1 MYSNISYIN
10 TLIKKYN
17 NPKFEYKKYFTISN
31 MEVKKLNKDDDEDA
45 DDEEETKIYREN
57 NHIYF
62 YSEIDRNTVSK
73 LNILLREAEEYC
85 VITSLKLHIDLVPI
99 YLHIYSNGG
108 YIHAAFSTIDVINSS
123 KVPVYS
129 IIEGATASAGT
140 LISIVCKKRYIRP
153 TAYMLIHQL
162 SSEIWGKMDAIIDEY
177 KNLTQLMK
185 KITNIYT
192 KYSSLTTN
200 KLNKLLKHDL
210 WLDAKKSIKYGLVD
224 ELYI

>member
-1 MYSNISYIN
+1 MKS
-10 TLIKKYN
+10 TK
-17 NPKFEYKKYFTISN
+17 
-31 MEVKKLNKDDDEDA
+31 VKKDLEKEED
-45 DDEEETKIYREN
+45 DDEEEESKIYREN

-62 YSEIDRNTVSK
+62 YTEIDRNTISK

-85 VITSLKLHIDLVPI
+85 IILSLKLRIDLVPI

-108 YIHAAFSTIDVINSS
+108 YIHAAFATIDVINSS

-177 KNLTQLMK
+177 KNLTQLMSK
-185 KITNIYT
+185 VKSIYK
-192 KYSSLTTN
+192 KYSLLTDE
-200 KLNKLLKHDL
+200 KLENLLKHDL

-224 ELYI
+224 ELFT

>member
-1 MYSNISYIN
+1 
-10 TLIKKYN
+10 
-17 NPKFEYKKYFTISN
+17 
-31 MEVKKLNKDDDEDA
+31 MEVKKLNNDEDDRDDEV
-45 DDEEETKIYREN
+45 DDIKIYREN
-57 NHIYF
+57 NHVYF
-62 YSEIDRNTVSK
+62 YSEIDRNSISK

-85 VITSLKLHIDLVPI
+85 VITSLKLRIDLVPI

-129 IIEGATASAGT
+129 IVEGATASAGT

-177 KNLTQLMK
+177 KNLTQLMQ
-185 KITNIYT
+185 KITDIYIE
-192 KYSSLTTN
+192 YSSLTPK

-210 WLDAKKSIKYGLVD
+210 WLDATKSIKYGLVD

>member
-1 MYSNISYIN
+1 
-10 TLIKKYN
+10 
-17 NPKFEYKKYFTISN
+17 
-31 MEVKKLNKDDDEDA
+31 MEVKKLNKEEDDEN

-85 VITSLKLHIDLVPI
+85 VITSLRLRIDVIPI

-108 YIHAAFSTIDVINSS
+108 YIHAAFSTIDVIISS

-129 IIEGATASAGT
+129 VIEGATASAGT

-162 SSEIWGKMDAIIDEY
+162 TSEIWGKMDAIIDEY

-185 KITNIYT
+185 KITDIYT
-192 KYSSLTTN
+192 EYSSLTPK
-200 KLNKLLKHDL
+200 KLDKLLKHDL
-210 WLDAKKSIKYGLVD
+210 WLDAKKSIKYGLAD
-224 ELYI
+224 ELFI

>member
-1 MYSNISYIN
+1 
-10 TLIKKYN
+10 
-17 NPKFEYKKYFTISN
+17 
-31 MEVKKLNKDDDEDA
+31 MEVKKLNKYEDDDDED
-45 DDEEETKIYREN
+45 DHDEIKIYREL

-62 YSEIDRNTVSK
+62 YSEIDRNTISK

-85 VITSLKLHIDLVPI
+85 VITSLKLRIDLVPI
-99 YLHIYSNGG
+99 YLHIYSSGG

-162 SSEIWGKMDAIIDEY
+162 TSEIWGKMDAIIDEY
-177 KNLTQLMK
+177 KNLSQLMK
-185 KITNIYT
+185 RITDIYSEYSLLTPT
-192 KYSSLTTN
+192 KLD
-200 KLNKLLKHDL
+200 KLLKHDL

>member
-1 MYSNISYIN
+1 MYSHNMKYCCSTN
-10 TLIKKYN
+10 KK
-17 NPKFEYKKYFTISN
+17 ISN
-31 MEVKKLNKDDDEDA
+31 TKNEENS
-45 DDEEETKIYREN
+45 DDEEEEDEEHKIYREN

-62 YSEIDRNTVSK
+62 YTEIDRKSISN
-73 LNILLREAEEYC
+73 LNFFIREAEEYC
-85 VITSLKLHIDLVPI
+85 IITALRLRIDELPI

-108 YIHAAFSTIDVINSS
+108 YIHAAFAAIDVINSC

-140 LISIVCKKRYIRP
+140 LISVVCKKRFIRS

-162 SSEIWGKMDAIIDEY
+162 SSECWGKMSEITDEY
-177 KNLTQLMK
+177 KNLTHVMN
-185 KITNIYT
+185 KITKIYK
-192 KYSSLTTN
+192 KYSNLTPK
-200 KLNKLLKHDL
+200 KLEKLLKHDL

>member
-1 MYSNISYIN
+1 MYSHNMKYCCSANKKVSN
-10 TLIKKYN
+10 TKN
-17 NPKFEYKKYFTISN
+17 
-31 MEVKKLNKDDDEDA
+31 DENS
-45 DDEEETKIYREN
+45 DDEEKEEEEHKIYREN

-62 YSEIDRNTVSK
+62 YTEIDRKSISN
-73 LNILLREAEEYC
+73 LNFFIREAEEYC
-85 VITSLKLHIDLVPI
+85 IVTSLRLRIDELPI

-108 YIHAAFSTIDVINSS
+108 YIHAAFAAIDVINSC

-140 LISIVCKKRYIRP
+140 LISVVCKKRFIRP

-162 SSEIWGKMDAIIDEY
+162 SSECWGKMSEITDEY
-177 KNLTQLMK
+177 KNLTNVMN
-185 KITNIYT
+185 KITKIYK
-192 KYSSLTTN
+192 KYSKLTPK
-200 KLNKLLKHDL
+200 KLEKLLKHDL

>member
-1 MYSNISYIN
+1 
-10 TLIKKYN
+10 
-17 NPKFEYKKYFTISN
+17 
-31 MEVKKLNKDDDEDA
+31 MEVKKLNKYEDDDEE
-45 DDEEETKIYREN
+45 DENDEIKIYREL

-62 YSEIDRNTVSK
+62 YSEIDRNTISK

-85 VITSLKLHIDLVPI
+85 VITSLKLRIDLVPI
-99 YLHIYSNGG
+99 YLHIYSSGG

-162 SSEIWGKMDAIIDEY
+162 TSEIWGKMDAIIDEY
-177 KNLTQLMK
+177 KNLSQLMK
-185 KITNIYT
+185 RITDIYSEYSLLTPT
-192 KYSSLTTN
+192 KLD
-200 KLNKLLKHDL
+200 KLLKHDL

-224 ELYI
+224 EIY

>member
-1 MYSNISYIN
+1 
-10 TLIKKYN
+10 
-17 NPKFEYKKYFTISN
+17 
-31 MEVKKLNKDDDEDA
+31 MEVKKANKYEDEDDA
-45 DDEEETKIYREN
+45 DDEADEIKIYREL

-85 VITSLKLHIDLVPI
+85 IITALKLRIDLVPI

-162 SSEIWGKMDAIIDEY
+162 TSEIWGKMDAIIDEY
-177 KNLTQLMK
+177 KNLSQLMK
-185 KITNIYT
+185 RITDIYSE
-192 KYSSLTTN
+192 YSSLTTN

-224 ELYI
+224 ELYV

>member
-1 MYSNISYIN
+1 MES
-10 TLIKKYN
+10 KK
-17 NPKFEYKKYFTISN
+17 
-31 MEVKKLNKDDDEDA
+31 VKKDLEKEEE
-45 DDEEETKIYREN
+45 DDEEEEESKIYREN

-62 YSEIDRNTVSK
+62 YTEIDRNTISK
-73 LNILLREAEEYC
+73 LNVLLREAEEYC
-85 VITSLKLHIDLVPI
+85 VILSLKLRIDLVPI

-108 YIHAAFSTIDVINSS
+108 YIHAAFAAIDVINSS

-177 KNLTQLMK
+177 KNLTQLMS
-185 KITNIYT
+185 KIKSIYK
-192 KYSSLTTN
+192 KYSSLTPK
-200 KLNKLLKHDL
+200 KLDKLLKHDL

-224 ELYI
+224 KLYI

>member
-1 MYSNISYIN
+1 
-10 TLIKKYN
+10 
-17 NPKFEYKKYFTISN
+17 
-31 MEVKKLNKDDDEDA
+31 MELKRTNKDDDD
-45 DDEEETKIYREN
+45 DDEEGDEETKIYREN

-62 YSEIDRNTVSK
+62 YSEIDRNSVSK

-85 VITSLKLHIDLVPI
+85 VITSLKLRIDLVPI

-177 KNLTQLMK
+177 KNLSQLMK
-185 KITNIYT
+185 KITDIYSE
-192 KYSSLTTN
+192 YSSLTTN

-224 ELYI
+224 ELYV

>member
-1 MYSNISYIN
+1 
-10 TLIKKYN
+10 
-17 NPKFEYKKYFTISN
+17 
-31 MEVKKLNKDDDEDA
+31 MEVKKTNKYEDDDDNE
-45 DDEEETKIYREN
+45 DEENNEIKIYREL

-85 VITSLKLHIDLVPI
+85 IITALKLRIDLVPI

-108 YIHAAFSTIDVINSS
+108 YIHAAFSTIDIINSS

-162 SSEIWGKMDAIIDEY
+162 TSEIWGKMDAIIDEY
-177 KNLTQLMK
+177 KNLSQLMK
-185 KITNIYT
+185 KITHIYIE
-192 KYSSLTTN
+192 YSSLTPK
-200 KLNKLLKHDL
+200 KLDKLLKHDL

-224 ELYI
+224 ELYF

>member
-1 MYSNISYIN
+1 
-10 TLIKKYN
+10 
-17 NPKFEYKKYFTISN
+17 
-31 MEVKKLNKDDDEDA
+31 MEVKKANKYEDED
-45 DDEEETKIYREN
+45 DGEDETDEIKIYREL

-62 YSEIDRNTVSK
+62 YSEIDRNTISK

-85 VITSLKLHIDLVPI
+85 IITALKLRIDLVPI

-162 SSEIWGKMDAIIDEY
+162 TSEIWGKMDAIIDEY

-185 KITNIYT
+185 KITNIYIE
-192 KYSSLTTN
+192 YSSLTPK
-200 KLNKLLKHDL
+200 KLDKLLKHDL
-210 WLDAKKSIKYGLVD
+210 WLDAKKAIKYGLVD
-224 ELYI
+224 ELYV

>member
-1 MYSNISYIN
+1 
-10 TLIKKYN
+10 
-17 NPKFEYKKYFTISN
+17 
-31 MEVKKLNKDDDEDA
+31 MEVKKLNSKENDDD
-45 DDEEETKIYREN
+45 DDDDEETKIYREN

-73 LNILLREAEEYC
+73 LNILLREAEQYC
-85 VITSLKLHIDLVPI
+85 VIAALQLHINVIPI

-108 YIHAAFSTIDVINSS
+108 YIHAAFSTIDVITSC

-129 IIEGATASAGT
+129 VIEGATASAGT

-185 KITNIYT
+185 KITDIYT
-192 KYSSLTTN
+192 EYSSLPPK

-210 WLDAKKSIKYGLVD
+210 WLNAKKSIKYGLAD
-224 ELYI
+224 EIFI

>member
-1 MYSNISYIN
+1 MNAHNMKYG
-10 TLIKKYN
+10 YN
-17 NPKFEYKKYFTISN
+17 NKKISN
-31 MEVKKLNKDDDEDA
+31 TKNEENS
-45 DDEEETKIYREN
+45 DEEEEEEEHKIYREN

-62 YSEIDRNTVSK
+62 YTEIDRKSISN
-73 LNILLREAEEYC
+73 LNFFIREAEEYC
-85 VITSLKLHIDLVPI
+85 IITSLRLRIDELPI

-108 YIHAAFSTIDVINSS
+108 YIHAAFAAIDVINSC

-140 LISIVCKKRYIRP
+140 LISVVCKKRFIRP

-162 SSEIWGKMDAIIDEY
+162 SSECWGKMSEITDEY
-177 KNLTQLMK
+177 KNLTNVMN
-185 KITNIYT
+185 KITKIYK
-192 KYSSLTTN
+192 KYS
-200 KLNKLLKHDL
+200 KLSPKKLEKLLKHDL

>member
-1 MYSNISYIN
+1 
-10 TLIKKYN
+10 
-17 NPKFEYKKYFTISN
+17 
-31 MEVKKLNKDDDEDA
+31 MEVKKANKYEDEDDA
-45 DDEEETKIYREN
+45 DDEADEIKIYREL

-85 VITSLKLHIDLVPI
+85 IITALKLRIDFVPI

-108 YIHAAFSTIDVINSS
+108 YIYAAFSTIDVINSS

-162 SSEIWGKMDAIIDEY
+162 TSEIWGKMDAIIDEY
-177 KNLTQLMK
+177 KNLSQLMK
-185 KITNIYT
+185 RITDIYSE
-192 KYSSLTTN
+192 YSSLTTN

-224 ELYI
+224 ELYV